1 MNFEASRIA
10 SAALIVMLAACAV
23 PLQPDRAAR
32 APELPG
38 FGSLQWAVTTSVPE
52 AQRLFTQGVLQAYAF
67 NEVEAVRMFKAA
79 LAQDPSCAMC
89 AWGVAWQLGPNI
101 NDTRRAQ
108 VNEALR
114 YLDHAL
120 RHAAS
125 ANAREASLIAALA
138 LRYGHASQA
147 RETAPLTA
155 ERCGPGATAED
166 DNEPAHPLDLAY
178 AERLRQL
185 VDAAPAD
192 PDLLSLYAEAEMVAT
207 RIDWWN
213 AKTGQPGGRIG
224 EVTTRLEQ
232 LLLRHPD
239 HVGLNHYMIHAADGA
254 PAARRA
260 VPAADRL
267 GRLAPASPHL
277 VHMPSHIY
285 VRVGRYADATRVNEE
300 AMAAELRLF
309 DVQKTQG
316 FSVSKDW
323 RNHDQQ
329 FLWFAALMQGRG
341 DVALVAARDVAS
353 RATSDR
359 AYAEYLRSL
368 PLLALL
374 RLERWDAL
382 LTEPM
387 ASGGKGMAQA
397 LGQGARGVALVRTQK
412 FAEARVAL
420 ARADEGA
427 ASVAKAHAKPKGFDK
442 TLREM
447 TLSATERLRAE
458 IAAAEG
464 RHEDALKL
472 QALAVQASK
481 EADSNEPPMLAAGA
495 LVALGELQLRAGQH
509 AQAEKTFRDDL
520 AAQPGSGW
528 ALSGLT
534 RALQAQGR
542 AAEAQPL
549 AAQLALAWPTADA
562 ALAAR
567 R

>member
-1 MNFEASRIA
+1 MNFEPSRIA
-10 SAALIVMLAACAV
+10 AAALIVMLAACAV
-23 PLQPDRAAR
+23 PLQPDRTAR

-101 NDTRRAQ
+101 NDTSRAQ

-125 ANAREASLIAALA
+125 ANAHERALIDALA

-155 ERCGPGATAED
+155 ERCGPGATSED

-185 VDAAPAD
+185 ADAAPAD

-213 AKTGQPGGRIG
+213 EKTGQPGGRIG

-232 LLLRHPD
+232 SLLRHPE

-260 VPAADRL
+260 VLAADRL

-300 AMAAELRLF
+300 AMAAELTLF
-309 DVQKTQG
+309 DAQKTQG

-341 DVALVAARDVAS
+341 DVALAAARDLAS
-353 RATSDR
+353 RTSGDR
-359 AYAEYLRSL
+359 SYAEYRRSL
-368 PLLALL
+368 TLLALL
-374 RLERWDAL
+374 RLERWDTL
-382 LTEPM
+382 LAEPL
-387 ASGGKGMAQA
+387 ASGNKGMAQA
-397 LGQGARGVALVRTQK
+397 LGEGARGVALVRTHK
-412 FAEARVAL
+412 MTEARAAL
-420 ARADEGA
+420 MRADDGA
-427 ASVAKAHAKPKGFDK
+427 AQVAKAHAKPKGFDK

-447 TLSATERLRAE
+447 TVSATERLRAE

-464 RHEDALKL
+464 RYEDALKL

-495 LVALGELQLRAGQH
+495 LVALGELQLRAGLH

-534 RALQAQGR
+534 RALKAQGR

-549 AAQLALAWPTADA
+549 AAQLALAWSAADA
-562 ALAAR
+562 ALATR